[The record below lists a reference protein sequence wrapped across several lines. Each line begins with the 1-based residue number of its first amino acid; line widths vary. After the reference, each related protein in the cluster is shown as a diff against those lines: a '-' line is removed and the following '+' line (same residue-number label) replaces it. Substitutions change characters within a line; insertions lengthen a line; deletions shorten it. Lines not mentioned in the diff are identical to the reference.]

1 MTRFNFFI
9 AFLLGSFLLSS
20 CGDNSPSEENGLENN
35 FHIEGQIKGAA
46 NQKLKIEAQSQQGVI
61 KVAETVTDADG
72 NFQLDGNIP
81 GMGIYSLSVGD
92 NGKNA
97 VVIPMDINDQ
107 LVVNATKETFAVNPV
122 FSGTKWA
129 KPLNKYMDLLNEFT
143 KKQSEEL
150 PQIEDPNQQL
160 ALYLKLKQPIEA
172 FAQKQIQKEPGNPV
186 NIILVNLIMPSD
198 ETGIAGWD
206 PKNLD
211 LLKSVQT
218 AFQRN
223 YPASP
228 ITGLLAQQ
236 VVAIDVQYQSYAQFS
251 SGTMAAPEIALKNP
265 DGKELRLSSLK
276 GKVVLID
283 FWASWCMPCR
293 KENPNVVRMYK
304 KYKGQGF
311 EVFSVSLDQDE
322 SAWKAAIQKDGL
334 IWSNHVSDLMGWQT
348 PLTQTYGFQSIPH
361 TVLLNREGNIVGVG
375 LRGPEL
381 EQKLIEQ
388 LAKK

>member
-9 AFLLGSFLLSS
+9 AFLLGSLILTS
-20 CGDNSPSEENGLENN
+20 CGGNSASEENGLENN

-46 NQKLKIEAQSQQGVI
+46 NQKFKIEAQSEQGVI
-61 KVAETVTDADG
+61 KVAETVTDAEG
-72 NFQLDGNIP
+72 KFQLDGNIP
-81 GMGIYSLSVGD
+81 GMGIYSLTVGD

-107 LVVNATKETFAVNPV
+107 LVVNATKENFAVTPV

-129 KPLNKYMDLLNEFT
+129 EPLTKYMVLFSDFT
-143 KKQSEEL
+143 QQQMEKL
-150 PQIEDPNQQL
+150 PKIKDSDQQL
-160 ALYLKLKQPIEA
+160 ALFVKLKQPMVT
-172 FAQKQIQKEPGNPV
+172 FAQKQIRKDPENPV
-186 NIILVNLIMPSD
+186 NMILVNLIMPSQ
-198 ETGIAGWD
+198 ETGFADWD
-206 PKNLD
+206 PKNLED
-211 LLKSVQT
+211 LKKVES
-218 AFQRN
+218 AYQRK
-223 YPASP
+223 YLGSP
-228 ITGLLAQQ
+228 ITGLLSQQ
-236 VVAIDVQYQSYAQFS
+236 ISAISIQYQSYQQFA
-251 SGTMAAPEIALKNP
+251 SGTMAAPEIALKSP
-265 DGKELRLSSLK
+265 AGKELRLSSLK

-293 KENPNVVRMYK
+293 KENPNVVRMYQ

-322 SAWKAAIQKDGL
+322 SAWKAAIAKDGL
-334 IWSNHVSDLMGWQT
+334 VWPNHVSDLMGWQT

-375 LRGPEL
+375 LRGAQL

-388 LAKK
+388 LAKN